1 MHSLLESMKRRVVSP
16 RGVAVLL
23 IAAIVAMPD
32 GVAGAL
38 KRLAARTSLRRP

>member
-1 MHSLLESMKRRVVSP
+1 
-16 RGVAVLL
+16 L

-38 KRLAARTSLRRP
+38 KRLAARAGLRRP